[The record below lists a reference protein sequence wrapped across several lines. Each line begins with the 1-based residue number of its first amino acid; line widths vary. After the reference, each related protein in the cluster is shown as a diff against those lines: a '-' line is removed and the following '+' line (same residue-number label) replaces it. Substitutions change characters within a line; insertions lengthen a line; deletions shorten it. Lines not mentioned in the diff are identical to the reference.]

1 MSNKAYK
8 MYKLVVLAAITVTV
22 YVDGQNCS
30 DTYNNIQ
37 HNNQSVVQCCQYNK
51 SIIANGVYVRNFTE
65 KAKSMDQDLNKLIST
80 EAFKF
85 NPNVSFI

>member
-8 MYKLVVLAAITVTV
+8 MYKLVALAAITVTV
-22 YVDGQNCS
+22 YVDGQNCN

-37 HNNQSVVQCCQYNK
+37 HNNQSVVQCCQYDK
-51 SIIANGVYVRNFTE
+51 SLIANDVGNFTA

>member
-8 MYKLVVLAAITVTV
+8 MYKLVVLAAIAVTV
-22 YVDGQNCS
+22 YAEGQNCN
-30 DTYNNIQ
+30 DTYMN
-37 HNNQSVVQCCQYNK
+37 NNQLQCCQYDK
-51 SIIANGVYVRNFTE
+51 FIIANDSDVRQFTE

>member
-22 YVDGQNCS
+22 YVEGQNCN
-30 DTYNNIQ
+30 DTYKNN
-37 HNNQSVVQCCQYNK
+37 NLLQCCQYDK
-51 SIIANGVYVRNFTE
+51 SIIADDHDAAIGNFTA
-65 KAKSMDQDLNKLIST
+65 KAKSMNQDLNKLIST